1 MIHSEFDWSYVSRP
15 LTRRIYSLNQASRI
29 IVSMTLIHQIETK
42 TRVELVVCSGTL
54 RGDSAM
60 RLCYGLSARMLTMTK
75 VIPADC
81 LIEGDGA
88 YISTAAACLNRALR
102 HPNQAILRN
111 GRIEEK

>member
-1 MIHSEFDWSYVSRP
+1 
-15 LTRRIYSLNQASRI
+15 
-29 IVSMTLIHQIETK
+29 
-42 TRVELVVCSGTL
+42 
-54 RGDSAM
+54 M